1 MASLEDR
8 INERA
13 IAENFS
19 ELCRVEGE
27 AMRFSTKI
35 NLNFQFQIWIG
46 RMTSRG
52 KDSVWEHKSK
62 GSANLLSLKLPMSL
76 SEVSLLNVFCL

>member
-1 MASLEDR
+1 MSWARVEMTSNLHSELNVGMLDRSMASLEDR

-46 RMTSRG
+46 RITLRG
-52 KDSVWEHKSK
+52 KDSV
-62 GSANLLSLKLPMSL
+62 
-76 SEVSLLNVFCL
+76 